1 MRATANGVVGQRLL
15 VAKRQFEL
23 WRRGCRGP
31 GRIPTELWVLAADAA
46 EELGIEEAARQ
57 LQFPAERLRQ
67 WVEQLGLSGGARKP
81 VGPEFVEL
89 SPLPWGPPGECQV
102 EIAKPSARKLCIL
115 AEELGRG
122 RVESRAFDAI
132 RSASGLAVS
141 HGCYERTATCASVVS
156 STMLTTRRLPSACR

>member
-1 MRATANGVVGQRLL
+1 MSRKTKGLAAERLRA
-15 VAKRQFEL
+15 AKREFEI

-31 GRIPTELWVLAADAA
+31 GRIPTELWVLAAEAA

-89 SPLPWGPPGECQV
+89 LPLPWGPPGKCQV

-115 AEELGRG
+115 SEELGRG
-122 RVESRAFDAI
+122 RVESRAFDAF

-141 HGCYERTATCASVVS
+141 RAVTNGLQLA
-156 STMLTTRRLPSACR
+156 RRWFRRRC